1 MTRFVILTVV
11 CALLSVAPV
20 HNGFAD
26 PDRRIQIKGAHV
38 AGYQG
43 WFRCPQDDA
52 RNRWT
57 RWFRYDDSRL
67 IPTVDMWPDL
77 ADVNIEDR
85 CDSGLKDSS
94 GNPVWVFSSLNRKIS
109 QLHAQWVFD
118 YNIDALAMQRFVN
131 YLKDP
136 LRLHQFDTVLQNMR
150 ESLGEKSKGYFL
162 MYDISG
168 GSGDW
173 QFDILSDIARLDS
186 KGMFAD
192 KHYVHNGERPLIA
205 IWGFGVPGRPGN
217 PAELI
222 KIVHQLKSGERFGKK
237 FSVMG
242 GVTHQFRRLASTNS
256 DSLNWSNLFKS
267 FDIISPWYVGA
278 ISNTDGIVKFA
289 NNQISPDMR
298 WSELNNVSFM
308 PTLFP
313 GFSWTNLK
321 NGNWPENQIA
331 RDCGKFYSEQ
341 IRTIKNLKIKM
352 AFTAMFDE
360 LDEATAIFKTIASKT
375 NEPKDVKNITLDEDG
390 CYMESDF
397 YLKLASQ
404 LSKITRSNAN

>member
-1 MTRFVILTVV
+1 MVRFVILTVV

-20 HNGFAD
+20 DNGFAGS
-26 PDRRIQIKGAHV
+26 DRRIQIKGAHV

-57 RWFRYDDSRL
+57 RWFRHEGNRL
-67 IPTVDMWPDL
+67 VPTVDMWPDL
-77 ADVNIEDR
+77 AEVNIEDR

-94 GNPVWVFSSLNRKIS
+94 GNPVWVFSSLNKRIS
-109 QLHAQWVFD
+109 LLHAQWAFD

-136 LRLHQFDTVLQNMR
+136 IRIKQFDSVLKNMR
-150 ESLGEKSKGYFL
+150 ESLKEKSRGYFL

-173 QFDILSDIARLDS
+173 QGDIISDIARLEKMGIFD
-186 KGMFAD
+186 D
-192 KHYVHNGERPLIA
+192 KHYVYNGERPLVA
-205 IWGFGVPGRPGN
+205 IWGFGVPGRPGK
-217 PAELI
+217 PSELV
-222 KIVHQLKSGERFGKK
+222 KIVDQLISGEHLNRR

-242 GVTHQFRRLASTNS
+242 GVTHQFRKLASADI
-256 DSLNWSNLFKS
+256 DSEKWTNLFKS

-278 ISNTDGIVKFA
+278 IPNTESVIKFSQNHIV
-289 NNQISPDMR
+289 PDKK
-298 WSELNNVSFM
+298 WSESHNVYFM

-313 GFSWTNLK
+313 GFSWVNLK
-321 NGNWPENQIA
+321 NGDWPENQIA
-331 RDCGKFYSEQ
+331 RDCGKFYAEQ
-341 IRTIKNLKIKM
+341 IRMMDILKIKM

-360 LDEATAIFKTIASKT
+360 LDEATAIFKTIPSK
-375 NEPKDVKNITLDEDG
+375 NREPKGIKNITLDEDG
-390 CYMESDF
+390 CYMESDY

-404 LSKITRSNAN
+404 LSKITHSNAN